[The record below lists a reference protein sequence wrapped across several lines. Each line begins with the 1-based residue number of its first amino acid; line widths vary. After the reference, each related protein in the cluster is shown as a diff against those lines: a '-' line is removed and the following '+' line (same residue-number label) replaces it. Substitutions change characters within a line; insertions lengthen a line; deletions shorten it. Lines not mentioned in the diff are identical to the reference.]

1 MSTDEEDFAYD
12 PTPVLTPQRASKI
25 EADLRSS
32 MSSSQHGT
40 STSAAAAAQDPGGA
54 SIAFGSGGKHHRR
67 VQSERPDAI
76 SRPSLATAANRRQ
89 SVSVNDLAARE
100 SALTAA
106 GAFGITPVGAANY
119 TGVHCRRGLRKLL
132 KKERGLKRFN
142 YQPTPASSLTAAD
155 DADLAALSEDSPLM
169 GGGALRSTKSEDS
182 AGGVS
187 HHEFDDV
194 GVLKEMI
201 TGKSINILL
210 FFIPLA
216 VASHHLGWSPVAVF
230 WLNFMAMVPLASL
243 LGDFTEEVAE
253 HTNQVIGGLVNAT
266 FGNAV
271 EVVVAIQALLAG
283 EIRIVQASMIG
294 SIFSN
299 LLLVL
304 GGCFFVGGLY
314 YKEQAFNSTAAT
326 ANMSLLALSS
336 MALVLPTPFGEY
348 YDIEEH
354 EVLAVSRTAACFLMF
369 MYLQLLVFQLRTHT
383 HLFDEEDEAEPEMHF
398 STATSGLVV
407 VTIIIAILSEYL
419 VGSIDGFCT
428 ESGVSRTFVGL
439 IILPVVGN
447 AVEHVT
453 AVTVAAKDKMDLAM
467 GVAVGSCTQI
477 SLFVMPL
484 TVIVGWCTGIDMT
497 LNFPHFEIF
506 LFILSVVI
514 VSICVSNP
522 MSNWLEGS
530 LLMTTYLMIATGF
543 WFEKVVDF

>member
-1 MSTDEEDFAYD
+1 MGYAPSAHAQDDAFG
-12 PTPVLTPQRASKI
+12 PG
-25 EADLRSS
+25 
-32 MSSSQHGT
+32 SSS
-40 STSAAAAAQDPGGA
+40 AANQQ
-54 SIAFGSGGKHHRR
+54 S
-67 VQSERPDAI
+67 QSERAATT
-76 SRPSLATAANRRQ
+76 RPGLTTVTNRRQ
-89 SVSVNDLAARE
+89 SVSFNDFGARRQ
-100 SALTAA
+100 
-106 GAFGITPVGAANY
+106 PAANSELDGVTVPQY
-119 TGVHCRRGLRKLL
+119 TGVHFRRGLRQIF
-132 KKERGLKRFN
+132 KKQRGSAKRFS
-142 YQPTPASSLTAAD
+142 YRPTPVSSMTSAAAAGAEGGGGEA
-155 DADLAALSEDSPLM
+155 ADLATALGEESPLM
-169 GGGALRSTKSEDS
+169 SKDDG
-182 AGGVS
+182 S
-187 HHEFDDV
+187 HRQLYEFDDV

-201 TGKSINILL
+201 AGKTINILL
-210 FFIPLA
+210 LFIPLA

-230 WLNFMAMVPLASL
+230 WLNFVAMVPLASL

-314 YKEQAFNSTAAT
+314 YKEQSFNSTAAT

-336 MALVLPTPFGEY
+336 MALVLPTPIGEY
-348 YDIEEH
+348 YDIEEY
-354 EVLAVSRTAACFLMF
+354 EVLAVSRTAACFLIF
-369 MYLQLLVFQLRTHT
+369 MYLQLLVFQLKTHT
-383 HLFDEEDEAEPEMHF
+383 HLFDEEDEAEPEMRF

-407 VTIIIAILSEYL
+407 VTVIIALLSEYL

-428 ESGVSRTFVGL
+428 ESGISRTFVGL

-484 TVIVGWCTGIDMT
+484 TVIVGWFTGIDMT

-506 LFILSVVI
+506 LFILSVII
-514 VSICVSNP
+514 VSICVS
-522 MSNWLEGS
+522 SSTTNWLEGS

>member
-1 MSTDEEDFAYD
+1 MGHAPSAHAHAHAQDD
-12 PTPVLTPQRASKI
+12 
-25 EADLRSS
+25 ADSDAAFGPG
-32 MSSSQHGT
+32 SSSSSATNQQSQGERAAGT
-40 STSAAAAAQDPGGA
+40 TRPGLTT
-54 SIAFGSGGKHHRR
+54 
-67 VQSERPDAI
+67 V
-76 SRPSLATAANRRQ
+76 TNRRQ
-89 SVSVNDLAARE
+89 SVSFNECDARRQSAATSE
-100 SALTAA
+100 LGGVTV
-106 GAFGITPVGAANY
+106 PPY
-119 TGVHCRRGLRKLL
+119 TGVHFRRGLRQML
-132 KKERGLKRFN
+132 KKQREKRFS
-142 YQPTPASSLTAAD
+142 YRPTPVSSLTSAAAGAGGGGGEA
-155 DADLAALSEDSPLM
+155 ADLATAPGEESPLM
-169 GGGALRSTKSEDS
+169 SKWDGEGDG
-182 AGGVS
+182 S
-187 HHEFDDV
+187 HRQLYEFDDV

-201 TGKSINILL
+201 AGKTINILL
-210 FFIPLA
+210 LFIPLA

-230 WLNFMAMVPLASL
+230 WLNFVAMIPLASL

-283 EIRIVQASMIG
+283 EIRFVQASMIG

-314 YKEQAFNSTAAT
+314 YKEQSFNSTAAT
-326 ANMSLLALSS
+326 ANCSLLALSS

-348 YDIEEH
+348 YDIEEY

-369 MYLQLLVFQLRTHT
+369 MYLQLLVFQLKTHT
-383 HLFDEEDEAEPEMHF
+383 HIFDEEDEAEPEMRF

-407 VTIIIAILSEYL
+407 VTVIIALLSEYL

-428 ESGVSRTFVGL
+428 DSGISRTFVGL

-484 TVIVGWCTGIDMT
+484 TVIVGWCAGIDMT

-506 LFILSVVI
+506 LFILSVII
-514 VSICVSNP
+514 VSICVSSS
-522 MSNWLEGS
+522 MTNWLEGS

>member
-1 MSTDEEDFAYD
+1 MGHAPSAHAQDD
-12 PTPVLTPQRASKI
+12 
-25 EADLRSS
+25 ADVDSAFGPGSS
-32 MSSSQHGT
+32 
-40 STSAAAAAQDPGGA
+40 SAAANQQ
-54 SIAFGSGGKHHRR
+54 S
-67 VQSERPDAI
+67 QSERA
-76 SRPSLATAANRRQ
+76 STRPGLTTVTNRRQ
-89 SVSVNDLAARE
+89 SVSFNDVDARRQ
-100 SALTAA
+100 SATSELDGVTV
-106 GAFGITPVGAANY
+106 PPY
-119 TGVHCRRGLRKLL
+119 TGVHFRRGLRQML
-132 KKERGLKRFN
+132 KKQRCSAKRFS
-142 YQPTPASSLTAAD
+142 YRPTPVSSLTSAAAGAGGGEA
-155 DADLAALSEDSPLM
+155 ADLATALGEESPLM
-169 GGGALRSTKSEDS
+169 SKDGGSDRQLYEL
-182 AGGVS
+182 
-187 HHEFDDV
+187 DDI

-201 TGKSINILL
+201 AGKTINILL
-210 FFIPLA
+210 LFIPLA

-230 WLNFMAMVPLASL
+230 WLNFVAMVPLASL

-314 YKEQAFNSTAAT
+314 YKEQSFNVTAAT

-369 MYLQLLVFQLRTHT
+369 MYLQLLIFQLKTHT
-383 HLFDEEDEAEPEMHF
+383 HLFDEEDEAEPEMRF

-407 VTIIIAILSEYL
+407 VTVIIALLSEYL

-428 ESGVSRTFVGL
+428 ESGISRTFVGL

-484 TVIVGWCTGIDMT
+484 TVIVGWCAGIDMT

-506 LFILSVVI
+506 LFILSVII
-514 VSICVSNP
+514 VSICVSSS

>member
-1 MSTDEEDFAYD
+1 MPSTPRTEAPLGSAASASRSLDDEEGDDFNYD
-12 PTPVLTPQRASKI
+12 PMGSASYSPGRATKLQA
-25 EADLRSS
+25 ELDLHHSS
-32 MSSSQHGT
+32 PMPILNSSSRSDDGRAYANAYRT
-40 STSAAAAAQDPGGA
+40 NGRPT
-54 SIAFGSGGKHHRR
+54 IANHRR
-67 VQSERPDAI
+67 
-76 SRPSLATAANRRQ
+76 
-89 SVSVNDLAARE
+89 SVSVNDIRPHAEAVSLE
-100 SALTAA
+100 ALTAA
-106 GAFGITPVGAANY
+106 ITPMGAQDYVG
-119 TGVHCRRGLRKLL
+119 VRCRRDLRKML
-132 KKERGLKRFN
+132 KKQRTLTKFDYHSTSERHPDGISNLE
-142 YQPTPASSLTAAD
+142 T
-155 DADLAALSEDSPLM
+155 LSEDSPLV
-169 GGGALRSTKSEDS
+169 GGISTRSAEDS
-182 AGGVS
+182 RKEEDEEPNDLAV
-187 HHEFDDV
+187 F
-194 GVLKEMI
+194 KEMI
-201 TGKSINILL
+201 VGKAINILL
-210 FFIPLA
+210 LVIPVA
-216 VASHHLGWSPVAVF
+216 VVSHHLQWPPATVF
-230 WLNFMAMVPLASL
+230 WLNFLAMIPLASL

-253 HTNQVIGGLVNAT
+253 HTNEVVGGLVNAT
-266 FGNAV
+266 MGNAV

-304 GGCFFVGGLY
+304 GGCFFVGGLH

-354 EVLAVSRTAACFLMF
+354 EVLAVSRFAAVFLMF
-369 MYLQLLVFQLRTHT
+369 MYLQLLIFQLKTHG
-383 HLFDEEDEAEPEMHF
+383 HLFEGEDEAEPEMHF
-398 STATSGLVV
+398 SSAIFGLTATTAV
-407 VTIIIAILSEYL
+407 IAILSEYL

-428 ESGVSRTFVGL
+428 ESGISRTFVGL

-447 AVEHVT
+447 AVEHIT
-453 AVTVAAKDKMDLAM
+453 AVSVAAKDKMDLAM

-484 TVIVGWCTGIDMT
+484 TVIIGWCAGIDMT

-506 LFILSVVI
+506 LFILSVII

-543 WFEKVVDF
+543 WFERVVDF

>member
-1 MSTDEEDFAYD
+1 MGYAPSAHAQDDA
-12 PTPVLTPQRASKI
+12 
-25 EADLRSS
+25 ADAAFGPG
-32 MSSSQHGT
+32 SSSVANQQ
-40 STSAAAAAQDPGGA
+40 S
-54 SIAFGSGGKHHRR
+54 
-67 VQSERPDAI
+67 QSERAATT
-76 SRPSLATAANRRQ
+76 RPGLTTVTNRRQ
-89 SVSVNDLAARE
+89 SVSCNDFGARRQPAATSE
-100 SALTAA
+100 LDGVTV
-106 GAFGITPVGAANY
+106 PPY
-119 TGVHCRRGLRKLL
+119 TGVHFRRGLRQML
-132 KKERGLKRFN
+132 KKQRGSAKRFS
-142 YQPTPASSLTAAD
+142 YRPTPVSSMTSAAAAGAGGGGGEA
-155 DADLAALSEDSPLM
+155 ADLATALGEESPLM
-169 GGGALRSTKSEDS
+169 SKDDG
-182 AGGVS
+182 S
-187 HHEFDDV
+187 HRQLYEFDDV

-201 TGKSINILL
+201 AGKTINILL
-210 FFIPLA
+210 LFIPLA

-230 WLNFMAMVPLASL
+230 WLNFVAMVPLASL

-314 YKEQAFNSTAAT
+314 YKEQSFNSTAAT

-348 YDIEEH
+348 YDIEEY

-369 MYLQLLVFQLRTHT
+369 MYLQLLVFQLKTHT
-383 HLFDEEDEAEPEMHF
+383 HLFDEEDVAEPEMRF

-407 VTIIIAILSEYL
+407 VTVIIALLSEYL

-428 ESGVSRTFVGL
+428 ESGISRTFVGL

-506 LFILSVVI
+506 LFILSLII
-514 VSICVSNP
+514 VSICVSSS
-522 MSNWLEGS
+522 MTNWLEGS